1 MALQTL
7 DLSTA
12 VRQRTEAVTGVDST
26 DGLDITLALGT
37 AVVLLRVTHACS
49 WRWSAGDDLVPVDAD
64 TWLSIPGPSAAGLPA
79 STALHV
85 RANSAS
91 ASVYVA
97 VS

>member
-7 DLSTA
+7 NLSA
-12 VRQRTEAVTGVDST
+12 GPRQRTEAVTSVDT
-26 DGLDITLALGT
+26 NGLDITLALGT
-37 AVVLLRVTHACS
+37 AVVMLRVTHACS
-49 WRWSAGDDLVPVDAD
+49 WRWSASDDLVPVDAGA
-64 TWLSIPGPSAAGLPA
+64 WLSLPGPSAAGLPA

-85 RANSAS
+85 RADSAS